1 MDENEARIRK
11 WRLLLGRESEAKWSA
26 YGKDSAPYLSEED
39 RQMDA
44 ALEAIYN
51 ADAYFAYGDTQPGGG
66 SGRGSAVISRWLGDL
81 RILFPPELV
90 KLVEGDAVER
100 CGMKELLFEP
110 ELLDA
115 AEPSVD
121 LGSMLLLLKDQ
132 VPKQSR
138 ESARRFIQ
146 RIVEEIQRRLAEDVR
161 RAVVAACK
169 RTEHTPIPS
178 ATGLDFKKTIRHGL
192 KNYDAAKKRILPE
205 KYYFF
210 AKQQNNAAKYHI
222 ILDIDQSG
230 SMGESVL
237 YASVMSS
244 ILASLRAVKTHVVAF
259 TTEVVDLSDKIEDP
273 VELLFGFQL
282 GGGTDIN
289 NSVKYCET
297 LIEEPK
303 KTLFFLIT
311 DLMEGGNRAALMRR
325 IAAMKEAG
333 VRVIVLLAIADGG
346 APYYDEHNA
355 KHIASLGI
363 PCFACAPE
371 RLPELLAAALKDED
385 LSQFSGE
392 ARKG

>member
-51 ADAYFAYGDTQPGGG
+51 ADAYFSYGDTQPGGG

-81 RILFPPELV
+81 RTLFPPELV

-192 KNYDAAKKRILPE
+192 KNYDASKKRILPE

-210 AKQQNNAAKYHI
+210 AKQQNNA
-222 ILDIDQSG
+222 QSIT
-230 SMGESVL
+230 L
-237 YASVMSS
+237 SS
-244 ILASLRAVKTHVVAF
+244 TST
-259 TTEVVDLSDKIEDP
+259 
-273 VELLFGFQL
+273 
-282 GGGTDIN
+282 
-289 NSVKYCET
+289 
-297 LIEEPK
+297 
-303 KTLFFLIT
+303 
-311 DLMEGGNRAALMRR
+311 RAARWESR
-325 IAAMKEAG
+325 CSTP
-333 VRVIVLLAIADGG
+333 R
-346 APYYDEHNA
+346 
-355 KHIASLGI
+355 S
-363 PCFACAPE
+363 
-371 RLPELLAAALKDED
+371 
-385 LSQFSGE
+385 
-392 ARKG
+392 

>member
-1 MDENEARIRK
+1 M
-11 WRLLLGRESEAKWSA
+11 RLWPPA
-26 YGKDSAPYLSEED
+26 
-39 RQMDA
+39 
-44 ALEAIYN
+44 
-51 ADAYFAYGDTQPGGG
+51 
-66 SGRGSAVISRWLGDL
+66 SG
-81 RILFPPELV
+81 
-90 KLVEGDAVER
+90 
-100 CGMKELLFEP
+100 
-110 ELLDA
+110 
-115 AEPSVD
+115 
-121 LGSMLLLLKDQ
+121 
-132 VPKQSR
+132 QS
-138 ESARRFIQ
+138 
-146 RIVEEIQRRLAEDVR
+146 
-161 RAVVAACK
+161 
-169 RTEHTPIPS
+169 TPIPS

-392 ARKG
+392 ARKGGKSVL

>member
-51 ADAYFAYGDTQPGGG
+51 ADAYFSYGDTQPGGG

-81 RILFPPELV
+81 RTLFPPELV

-178 ATGLDFKKTIRHGL
+178 ATGLDFKKTIRDR
-192 KNYDAAKKRILPE
+192 K
-205 KYYFF
+205 
-210 AKQQNNAAKYHI
+210 
-222 ILDIDQSG
+222 
-230 SMGESVL
+230 SV
-237 YASVMSS
+237 V
-244 ILASLRAVKTHVVAF
+244 
-259 TTEVVDLSDKIEDP
+259 
-273 VELLFGFQL
+273 
-282 GGGTDIN
+282 
-289 NSVKYCET
+289 
-297 LIEEPK
+297 
-303 KTLFFLIT
+303 
-311 DLMEGGNRAALMRR
+311 
-325 IAAMKEAG
+325 
-333 VRVIVLLAIADGG
+333 
-346 APYYDEHNA
+346 
-355 KHIASLGI
+355 
-363 PCFACAPE
+363 
-371 RLPELLAAALKDED
+371 
-385 LSQFSGE
+385 
-392 ARKG
+392 

>member
-1 MDENEARIRK
+1 M
-11 WRLLLGRESEAKWSA
+11 
-26 YGKDSAPYLSEED
+26 
-39 RQMDA
+39 
-44 ALEAIYN
+44 
-51 ADAYFAYGDTQPGGG
+51 T
-66 SGRGSAVISRWLGDL
+66 
-81 RILFPPELV
+81 
-90 KLVEGDAVER
+90 
-100 CGMKELLFEP
+100 
-110 ELLDA
+110 
-115 AEPSVD
+115 
-121 LGSMLLLLKDQ
+121 
-132 VPKQSR
+132 
-138 ESARRFIQ
+138 
-146 RIVEEIQRRLAEDVR
+146 
-161 RAVVAACK
+161 AACK

-178 ATGLDFKKTIRHGL
+178 ASGLDFKKTIRHGL

-244 ILASLRAVKTHVVAF
+244 ILASLRTVKTNVVAF
-259 TTEVVDLSDKIEDP
+259 TTEVVDLSDKTEDP

-289 NSVKYCET
+289 NSVKYCEK

-325 IAAMKEAG
+325 LAAMKEAG

-363 PCFACAPE
+363 PCFACSPE
-371 RLPELLAAALKDED
+371 RLPELLETALKGGEMR
-385 LSQFSGE
+385 QFEGD
-392 ARKG
+392 ARQAKKSVL

>member
-1 MDENEARIRK
+1 MDENEVRIRK
-11 WRLLLGRESEAKWSA
+11 WRLLLGREGEAKWSA
-26 YGKDSAPYLSEED
+26 YGKDSASYLSEED

-44 ALEAIYN
+44 ALDAIYN
-51 ADAYFAYGDTQPGGG
+51 ADAYFSYADSGIAQPGG
-66 SGRGSAVISRWLGDL
+66 RGSSRTAVISRWLGDL
-81 RILFPPELV
+81 RSLFPPELV

-110 ELLDA
+110 ELLDS
-115 AEPSVD
+115 AEPNVD

-132 VPKQSR
+132 VPKQSK

-161 RAVVAACK
+161 RAVTAACK

-178 ATGLDFKKTIRHGL
+178 ATGLDFKKTIRQGL
-192 KNYDAAKKRILPE
+192 KNYDAARKRILPE

-210 AKQQNNAAKYHI
+210 ARQQNNAAKYHI
-222 ILDIDQSG
+222 ILDVDESG
-230 SMGESVL
+230 SMGESVI

-244 ILASLRAVKTHVVAF
+244 ILASLCALKTHVVAF
-259 TTEVVDLSDKIEDP
+259 TTEVVDLSDKLEDP

-325 IAAMKEAG
+325 ISEMKEAG

-346 APYYDEHNA
+346 APYYDERNA

-385 LSQFSGE
+385 LTQFSG
-392 ARKG
+392 